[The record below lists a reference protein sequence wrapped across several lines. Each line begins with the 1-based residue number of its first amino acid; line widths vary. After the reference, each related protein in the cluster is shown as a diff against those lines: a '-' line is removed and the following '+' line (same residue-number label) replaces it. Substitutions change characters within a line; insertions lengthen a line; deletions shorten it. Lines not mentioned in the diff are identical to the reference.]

1 MTMNDTQDYTN
12 QLIRETSP
20 YLLQHAHNP
29 VNWYPW
35 GPAALEK
42 AREENKPILLSIGY
56 SACHWCHVMAH
67 ESFEDP
73 ETAEL
78 MNRLFVNIKVDR
90 EERPDLDKIY
100 QTSHSLLT
108 QRAGGWPLT
117 VFLTPDDHVPF
128 FAGTYFP
135 PEPRHGMPS
144 FQDLMQRI
152 VDFLDEHQDAIRRQ
166 NSSLVEALGSIN
178 SSGSHA
184 AMINSQPLDVVRQQL
199 EQSFDDRQGGFG
211 QAPKFPHPT
220 SIERLLRHWSA
231 TSRAGMADQRAL
243 HMAVFTLEQMA
254 LGGIYDQL
262 GGGFCRYSVD
272 DRWMIPHFEKMLYDN
287 GALLALY
294 AEAFAVTG
302 NPLFRRT
309 CEQTAAWTM
318 REMQSE
324 TGGYYSS
331 QDADSE
337 GEEGRFYVWTPAE
350 VQALLDTDEY
360 TLLARHLGL
369 DRPANFEGKWHLH
382 GYRSRE
388 QLAQEFTLDPATID
402 ARIDAAR
409 GKLFA
414 AREQR
419 IRPGRDDK
427 VLTSWNGLMI
437 RGMAIAGRLLDRD
450 DWIGSAQ
457 RAVDYLQA
465 SLWQDGRLLA
475 TCKDGRAHLNAYLDD
490 HVYLIDALLELLQAR
505 WRDSDLAFAIDLA
518 ELVLDRFQDASG
530 GFFFTSDDHEQLI
543 QRPKPNHDDATPS
556 GNGIAAKVL
565 SRLGHLIGEPR
576 YTEAAENTLKGLWP
590 SVENTPYGHT
600 SLLVALEES
609 FSPGQTIVL
618 RGTETA
624 MQEWRQAVE
633 RHYAP
638 HRQLFSITADA
649 GDLPGMLAGRRPQGD
664 VVAYVCEGLSCKA
677 PVTDRSEFE
686 NTVKI
691 SR

>member
-1 MTMNDTQDYTN
+1 
-12 QLIRETSP
+12 
-20 YLLQHAHNP
+20 
-29 VNWYPW
+29 
-35 GPAALEK
+35 
-42 AREENKPILLSIGY
+42 
-56 SACHWCHVMAH
+56 
-67 ESFEDP
+67 
-73 ETAEL
+73 
-78 MNRLFVNIKVDR
+78 
-90 EERPDLDKIY
+90 
-100 QTSHSLLT
+100 
-108 QRAGGWPLT
+108 
-117 VFLTPDDHVPF
+117 
-128 FAGTYFP
+128 
-135 PEPRHGMPS
+135 
-144 FQDLMQRI
+144 
-152 VDFLDEHQDAIRRQ
+152 
-166 NSSLVEALGSIN
+166 
-178 SSGSHA
+178 
-184 AMINSQPLDVVRQQL
+184 
-199 EQSFDDRQGGFG
+199 
-211 QAPKFPHPT
+211 
-220 SIERLLRHWSA
+220 
-231 TSRAGMADQRAL
+231 
-243 HMAVFTLEQMA
+243 
-254 LGGIYDQL
+254 
-262 GGGFCRYSVD
+262 
-272 DRWMIPHFEKMLYDN
+272 
-287 GALLALY
+287 
-294 AEAFAVTG
+294 
-302 NPLFRRT
+302 
-309 CEQTAAWTM
+309 
-318 REMQSE
+318 
-324 TGGYYSS
+324 
-331 QDADSE
+331 
-337 GEEGRFYVWTPAE
+337 
-350 VQALLDTDEY
+350 
-360 TLLARHLGL
+360 
-369 DRPANFEGKWHLH
+369 
-382 GYRSRE
+382 
-388 QLAQEFTLDPATID
+388 
-402 ARIDAAR
+402 
-409 GKLFA
+409 
-414 AREQR
+414 
-419 IRPGRDDK
+419 
-427 VLTSWNGLMI
+427 MI
-437 RGMAIAGRLLDRD
+437 RGMAIAGRLLARD

-457 RAVDYLQA
+457 RAVDYIQA

-590 SVENTPYGHT
+590 SVENTPYGHA

>member
-1 MTMNDTQDYTN
+1 
-12 QLIRETSP
+12 
-20 YLLQHAHNP
+20 
-29 VNWYPW
+29 
-35 GPAALEK
+35 
-42 AREENKPILLSIGY
+42 
-56 SACHWCHVMAH
+56 MAH

-90 EERPDLDKIY
+90 EERPDLDRIY

-152 VDFLDEHQDAIRRQ
+152 VDFLDEHQDDIRRQ

-199 EQSFDDRQGGFG
+199 EQSFDDRHGGFG

-324 TGGYYSS
+324 AGGYYSS

-350 VQALLDTDEY
+350 VQALLDMEEY

-457 RAVDYLQA
+457 RAVDYIQA

-505 WRDSDLAFAIDLA
+505 WRDSDLAFAIDLT

-556 GNGIAAKVL
+556 GNGIAAKAL

-618 RGTETA
+618 RGAESA
-624 MQEWRQAVE
+624 MQEWRKAVE

-638 HRQLFSITADA
+638 HRQLFSITADS
-649 GDLPGMLAGRRPQGD
+649 GDLPGMLAGRRPLGD

-691 SR
+691 SL